1 MTDADRARLRDM
13 LAYARK
19 ALHRVRGA
27 ESAAIARDEDRLLA
41 IVACM
46 IFVGEAAAQLT
57 EELRK
62 SLPGM
67 PWREAKLLR
76 NMLVHRYFE
85 INVEQLVATVRD
97 DVPPLMSRLEQLL
110 GEEPSA

>member
-1 MTDADRARLRDM
+1 M

-19 ALHRVRGA
+19 ALALVSSA
-27 ESAAIARDEDRLLA
+27 EPAIVAQDEDRVLA

-46 IFVGEAAAQLT
+46 IFTGEAAANLT
-57 EELRK
+57 DSLRR
-62 SLPGM
+62 SLPDM

-85 INVEQLVATVRD
+85 INAEQLVATVTD
-97 DVPPLMSRLEQLL
+97 DVPGVIVRLEQLL
-110 GEEPSA
+110 EEGPSP

>member
-1 MTDADRARLRDM
+1 MTAADVARLRDM

-19 ALHRVRGA
+19 ALALVRSA
-27 ESAAIARDEDRLLA
+27 ERADVAQDEDRVLA

-46 IFVGEAAAQLT
+46 IFTGEAAAHLT
-57 EELRK
+57 EHLRA
-62 SLPGM
+62 SLPDM

-85 INVEQLVATVRD
+85 INAEQLV
-97 DVPPLMSRLEQLL
+97 
-110 GEEPSA
+110 GEEPST